1 MKSHRWHSSLG
12 KLTHTTLNAD
22 INVTPLVDVCLVLLI
37 IFMVVTP
44 MLQKGVP
51 INLPITE
58 DPEKTPDTEKQLQIS
73 VKADGSVY
81 LGSTVVRKEQVQ
93 SELEQIH
100 QRTPDREIAV
110 KGDKLVKYGAVLD
123 VLKACREVGFNN
135 VGRSEEHT
143 SELQSQFHLVC
154 RLLLEKKKKKH
165 QKDIQ
170 TDTHSNNTDENYDFT
185 YIEILHKSS
194 FRHKSV
200 LYT

>member
-1 MKSHRWHSSLG
+1 MIRHRWHSSVG
-12 KLTHTTLNAD
+12 KLQKAGLNSE

-51 INLPITE
+51 VNIPVTE

-73 VKADGSVY
+73 VKADGTVY
-81 LGSTVVRKEQVQ
+81 LGPTAVLKQQVQ

-135 VGRSEEHT
+135 VG
-143 SELQSQFHLVC
+143 LIAQP
-154 RLLLEKKKKKH
+154 KKTPG
-165 QKDIQ
+165 QGP
-170 TDTHSNNTDENYDFT
+170 
-185 YIEILHKSS
+185 
-194 FRHKSV
+194 V
-200 LYT
+200 

>member
-1 MKSHRWHSSLG
+1 MATHRWHSSVG
-12 KLTHTTLNAD
+12 KLSAAAMNSE

-51 INLPITE
+51 VNLPMTE
-58 DPEKTPDTEKQLQIS
+58 DPEKTPDSEKQMLIS

-93 SELEQIH
+93 SELELIPQK
-100 QRTPDREIAV
+100 TPDREIAV

-135 VGRSEEHT
+135 VGLIAQPKRSPNQG
-143 SELQSQFHLVC
+143 S
-154 RLLLEKKKKKH
+154 
-165 QKDIQ
+165 
-170 TDTHSNNTDENYDFT
+170 
-185 YIEILHKSS
+185 
-194 FRHKSV
+194 
-200 LYT
+200 

>member
-1 MKSHRWHSSLG
+1 MKNRWHSSIG
-12 KLTHTTLNAD
+12 KLSKGAMNSE

-51 INLPITE
+51 VNIPVTE

-73 VKADGSVY
+73 VKSDGTVY

-93 SELEQIH
+93 SELETIH

-135 VGRSEEHT
+135 VGLIAQPKRSPN
-143 SELQSQFHLVC
+143 QG
-154 RLLLEKKKKKH
+154 
-165 QKDIQ
+165 Q
-170 TDTHSNNTDENYDFT
+170 T
-185 YIEILHKSS
+185 
-194 FRHKSV
+194 
-200 LYT
+200 

>member
-1 MKSHRWHSSLG
+1 MIRHRWHSSVG
-12 KLTHTTLNAD
+12 KFQKTVMNSE

-51 INLPITE
+51 INLPVTE
-58 DPEKTPDTEKQLQIS
+58 EPERTPDTEKQLQIS

-81 LGSTVVRKEQVQ
+81 LGSNVVRKDQVQ

-110 KGDKLVKYGAVLD
+110 KGDKMVKYGDILD

-135 VGRSEEHT
+135 VGLIAQPKRQPGQGT
-143 SELQSQFHLVC
+143 
-154 RLLLEKKKKKH
+154 
-165 QKDIQ
+165 
-170 TDTHSNNTDENYDFT
+170 T
-185 YIEILHKSS
+185 
-194 FRHKSV
+194 
-200 LYT
+200 